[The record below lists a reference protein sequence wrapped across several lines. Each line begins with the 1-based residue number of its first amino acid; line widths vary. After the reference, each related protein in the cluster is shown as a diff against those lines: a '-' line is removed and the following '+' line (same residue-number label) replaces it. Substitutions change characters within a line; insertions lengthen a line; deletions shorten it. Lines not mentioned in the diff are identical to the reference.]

1 MKSYIFIFMSFLLAS
16 CAHTF
21 MRGTVAKKINS
32 KKAVICLGSNE
43 VKVGDIVIFQESV
56 CSSSPTHN
64 ISMHENAELGG
75 VSNQTGYGVEKC
87 ELTSLGF
94 GTVSE
99 LLNDHYSMV
108 ETKGDFVFKES
119 TQVEV
124 KK

>member
-1 MKSYIFIFMSFLLAS
+1 MSFLLAS

-56 CSSSPTHN
+56 CSSSPTHY
-64 ISMHENAELGG
+64 ITMHENTELGG

-94 GTVSE
+94 GLVVE
-99 LLNDHYSMV
+99 LINDHYSMV
-108 ETKGDFVFKES
+108 ETKGDFVFEES

-124 KK
+124 KQ

>member
-1 MKSYIFIFMSFLLAS
+1 MSFLLAS

-43 VKVGDIVIFQESV
+43 VKVGDIVIFQESE

-64 ISMHENAELGG
+64 ITMHENAELGG

-94 GTVSE
+94 GTV
-99 LLNDHYSMV
+99 
-108 ETKGDFVFKES
+108 
-119 TQVEV
+119 
-124 KK
+124 